1 MKETKIIIK
10 EPKRNTRVQNYN
22 YQNENFAKVN
32 LADLNYQK
40 KKMSEFEG
48 RSIDIIESEEQKGKR
63 MKKNGQSFRDM

>member
-1 MKETKIIIK
+1 MKILL
-10 EPKRNTRVQNYN
+10 
-22 YQNENFAKVN
+22 N

>member
-40 KKMSEFEG
+40 KKMSELEG
-48 RSIDIIESEEQKGKR
+48 RSIGIIQSEEQKGKR
-63 MKKNGQSFRDM
+63 MKKNGQSLRDM